1 MLECQRR
8 ERSYEGGKYLFRQGS
23 RWWFSC
29 LLRSD
34 FLTYALAPPAPQA
47 MPLPEQQPDLSSPLL
62 QGFFLLF
69 FSVPFI
75 KSRSQV
81 PNEFPAVSWSSPTES
96 SPAQDQRCS
105 ACLRKRD
112 QESWEW
118 AVGLRGHFWYG
129 AFLQGTALH
138 PPLTHGTIRSHL
150 NKFAFSLLSYIAY
163 VLSADTHNW
172 EQAHLTRPS

>member
-1 MLECQRR
+1 MLEHQRK
-8 ERSYEGGKYLFRQGS
+8 ERSYEGGKYLFRQRS
-23 RWWFSC
+23 RWWFSS
-29 LLRSD
+29 LLHSD

-47 MPLPEQQPDLSSPLL
+47 MPLPEQLPDLSSPLL

-105 ACLRKRD
+105 ACLLKWD

-118 AVGLRGHFWYG
+118 AVGLRGHFWYRG
-129 AFLQGTALH
+129 FLQGTALH
-138 PPLTHGTIRSHL
+138 HPLTHGTIRSHL
-150 NKFAFSLLSYIAY
+150 NKFAFSQLSYIAC
-163 VLSADTHNW
+163 LCAERRHS
-172 EQAHLTRPS
+172 